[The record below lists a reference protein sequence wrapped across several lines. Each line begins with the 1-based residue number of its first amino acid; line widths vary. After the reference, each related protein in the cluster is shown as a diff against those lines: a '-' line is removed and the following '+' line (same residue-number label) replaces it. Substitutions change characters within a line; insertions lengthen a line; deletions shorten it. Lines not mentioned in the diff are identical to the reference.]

1 MQGSAKWDTLFQP
14 FPFFTQYK
22 NYIMVEVGG
31 ATEEAHVKWEGW
43 VQSRLRFL
51 MSNIQ
56 TYTMGNLLLHPWP
69 FEITDKATPH
79 TSYFFLGLHRRP
91 QVGHLLQRPGL
102 WALFAGCVQPT
113 SVVKGSTERLVGMCV
128 RTGAVCGHEGL

>member
-1 MQGSAKWDTLFQP
+1 VLSKVASLLTAAGDGLRCILQGAAKWDTLFQP

-91 QVGHLLQRPGL
+91 QVDHLLQL
-102 WALFAGCVQPT
+102 AQFFD
-113 SVVKGSTERLVGMCV
+113 
-128 RTGAVCGHEGL
+128 H